1 MAGCTALS
9 YRLFRNKSCLLMHLN
24 YIFFKLSSS
33 KRTISNCC
41 NHLSKRLDA
50 HISCG
55 KKSLSCRHLRF
66 ICNYVSSFIN
76 LCKSLYKTCFRGIA
90 CKYKHTEG
98 IIFYLVSG
106 LFSCYSILP
115 GDASKYSVTL
125 NPYNL
130 FVVKNGYILICL
142 GLICCSLGT
151 GKVFFPYKDG
161 DMLCVFCKEY
171 AFLSRSK
178 STAYYKDVLSC
189 KELTVTGSTISHSM
203 SLVLCLTLEAYHPR
217 VCTCSK
223 KYAKAVDL
231 ALGGLNLLY
240 IIIHIY

>member
-9 YRLFRNKSCLLMHLN
+9 YRLLRNKSCLLVHLN
-24 YIFFKLSSS
+24 YIFFKLGSRKSS
-33 KRTISNCC
+33 IANCSYY
-41 NHLSKRLDA
+41 LSKRLDA
-50 HISCG
+50 HISRC

-66 ICNYVSSFIN
+66 IRYDVASFIN
-76 LCKSLYKTCFRGIA
+76 LCKSLYKACLRGIA

-115 GDASKYSVTL
+115 GNASKHSITL
-125 NPYNL
+125 NPYNF
-130 FVVKNGYILICL
+130 FVVKYGYILICL

-151 GKVFFPYKDG
+151 GKIFFSNKDG
-161 DMLCVFCKEY
+161 YMLCVFCKEY
-171 AFLSRSK
+171 TFLRRSK

-189 KELTVTGSTISHSM
+189 KELTVTDSTISHSM
-203 SLVLCLTLEAYHPR
+203 SLVLCLSLEAYHPR